1 MVWMAPGDSVRGGGF
16 LSSKELSQYVTT
28 PYNTKRDTKAPQ
40 VFIALFAF
48 FILPDLPRTT
58 SWLSEDEKDLAA
70 WRLEEDIGQDDWVD
84 SKQQTFLHG
93 AKLAAKDPKAWL
105 LLATI
110 YGFTSAGTV
119 TTLFPSVIKGL
130 GKDDIT
136 TLLLTTP
143 PYLIAVVAILCNAWH
158 ADASGE
164 RYLHIA
170 IPPVIAFIA
179 FAIAAGTTKFGPRYF
194 AMCVMVGANYSGYV
208 VALSWISN
216 GMLMHEL
223 CS

>member
-1 MVWMAPGDSVRGGGF
+1 M
-16 LSSKELSQYVTT
+16 
-28 PYNTKRDTKAPQ
+28 
-40 VFIALFAF
+40 FAF

-58 SWLSEDEKDLAA
+58 SWLSEDEKELAA

-119 TTLFPSVIKGL
+119 TTLFPSVVKGL
-130 GKDDIT
+130 GRGNIE

-143 PYLIAVVAILCNAWH
+143 PYLIAVIAILCNAWH

-170 IPPVIAFIA
+170 GPPVLAFIS
-179 FAIAAGTTKFGPRYF
+179 FAIAAGTTKFAPRYL
-194 AMCVMVGANYSGYV
+194 AMCLMVGANYSGYV

-216 GMLMHEL
+216 GMLYNGSM
-223 CS
+223 